1 MGAGW
6 RVFRMDIDGVGAAV
20 DLGGAEFNEMQEFVF
35 EAAVLEMSFQREHG
49 LQRVGGIFAV
59 RDAGLHKDCFPLCVV
74 AVKIYFPPTDGK
86 IQRSWKLGSTKDARH
101 YRQQE

>member
-49 LQRVGGIFAV
+49 LQRVGGVFVV
-59 RDAGLHKDCFPLCVV
+59 RDAGLHKDCSPFFVV
-74 AVKIYFPPTDGK
+74 AGGDLFSGGGRKN
-86 IQRSWKLGSTKDARH
+86 STIVEIGM
-101 YRQQE
+101 QERRTAL